1 MSGTQSQVSAGTQ
14 LVSRAEAA
22 PFVRRVALVPGS
34 PDSTPR
40 SIQDMSRSNNRF
52 SVLADPDDVNV
63 EGGVSSGAVHTPVL
77 ASSTH
82 KVETVAMDDGDTLV
96 SEVAG
101 SESEASSDIETD
113 ESDRESV
120 HSIIRREEE
129 DRAVPLVM
137 EEVPEAIMTPGM
149 HYGYGGSARSNYDP
163 WIREGLASLDTV
175 DMCHLFSMRAVVMK
189 SPPKF
194 LRGAYRSALR
204 IALREICEG
213 AAQHDQ
219 TRQTRGWK
227 LLVLLP
233 RMAVLQAVV

>member
-163 WIREGLASLDTV
+163 WDQGRFGKSGHSGHVPFVLDEGSGDEESAKV
-175 DMCHLFSMRAVVMK
+175 PPWCVPFS
-189 SPPKF
+189 
-194 LRGAYRSALR
+194 
-204 IALREICEG
+204 IAHRPSGNL
-213 AAQHDQ
+213 
-219 TRQTRGWK
+219 
-227 LLVLLP
+227 
-233 RMAVLQAVV
+233 